1 MTAECPFG
9 GAESSP
15 LTPVWVQ
22 VGWNMSVP
30 ASTGASTRLA
40 GGRKVVSAVMAAVCC
55 SGMLKVAHR
64 HDGPCGADASDV
76 VSVNQIG
83 KREEPTTNVCDAH
96 T

>member
-1 MTAECPFG
+1 
-9 GAESSP
+9 
-15 LTPVWVQ
+15 
-22 VGWNMSVP
+22 MSAP
-30 ASTGASTRLA
+30 ASTAASTRLA

-64 HDGPCGADASDV
+64 HGKPCGADASDV

>member
-64 HDGPCGADASDV
+64 HGRPCGADVSDV

>member
-1 MTAECPFG
+1 
-9 GAESSP
+9 
-15 LTPVWVQ
+15 
-22 VGWNMSVP
+22 
-30 ASTGASTRLA
+30 
-40 GGRKVVSAVMAAVCC
+40 VMAAVCC

-64 HDGPCGADASDV
+64 HGRPCGADASDV